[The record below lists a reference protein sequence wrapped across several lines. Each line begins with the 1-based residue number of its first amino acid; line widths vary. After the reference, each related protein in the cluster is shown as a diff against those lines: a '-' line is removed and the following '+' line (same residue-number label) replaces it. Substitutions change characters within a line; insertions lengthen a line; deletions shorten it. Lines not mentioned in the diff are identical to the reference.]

1 MKFVTLAKTGT
12 YSVKV
17 KYVGNQNFK
26 GSSAKDSF
34 TVG

>member
-1 MKFVTLAKTGT
+1 VKLGKTGT
-12 YSVKV
+12 YTVKV

-26 GSSAKDSF
+26 GSCTKTSF